1 VDGPTNGSSAVAFEL
16 FGTGAVVTIAP
27 SALAERVRQ
36 SLPRAA
42 HQRPARTGDVAFAL
56 DSQAGNGYRVAGPH
70 QEQPVY
76 AADADDAIARLRTEL
91 IEHVALRAPDHVF
104 VRGGAVAMGGRAI
117 LLPGEP
123 DAGTASLVAA
133 LVRAGAT
140 HYADEHVPI
149 DTAGRV
155 HALDSE
161 APQPPAP
168 IAVIAM
174 VTYRERAQVALHDR
188 PTDDAILA
196 LLRHA
201 RAADGRPEFALRAA
215 RAAAKQALV
224 LEGQRDSADAA
235 AATLIERLARLP
247 EEGPQPQQ
255 ELPPKMQ
262 FVSLV
267 LELEGELVALARTLE
282 EAGVDAVLLNGDEV
296 RPALAHGF
304 AFAFSAEIEIPSA
317 QVPRALGALESA
329 RWVRIRPTSSKR
341 YFRGGVMV
349 RIRRRPRRQRVIRGR
364 GLDHG
369 PVAKGR
375 FGFAEPADTVA
386 VGPPTGVLGPVPFD
400 SGDAPDNPMLGSVR
414 HYAAEALTAVDT
426 FRLRTRE
433 RDFHGMAMQHGPG
446 VFGFETVAEQHVDAI
461 LARLPKEG
469 RVRVVEVGTATGAVA
484 LKVAEERP
492 DADVLATDVSL
503 RALGWARRNRRRL
516 GVRNIRFVQGSL
528 LAPVPAAWRG
538 EVAAIAANLPLAL
551 PAMGVEFRGV
561 LGWPIGTATGPGA
574 DGLGL
579 IRALARDA
587 CDVLKADGHL
597 HLQLN
602 GRQGPWIAPYLA
614 ELGYEADIPSDASKR
629 GTVEIAARWPGSARP

>member
-1 VDGPTNGSSAVAFEL
+1 MDGPTNGSCAVAFEL

-27 SALAERVRQ
+27 ADLAARVRQ
-36 SLPRAA
+36 SLPPAA
-42 HQRPARTGDVAFAL
+42 RERPARTGDVAFAL
-56 DSQAGNGYRVAGPH
+56 ESHPGDGYRVAGPDH
-70 QEQPVY
+70 EQPVY
-76 AADADDAIARLRTEL
+76 AAGADDAIARLRTEL

-104 VRGGAVAMGGRAI
+104 VRSGAVAMGGRAI
-117 LLPGEP
+117 LLPGGP
-123 DAGTASLVAA
+123 DAGTAPLVAA

-140 HYADEHVPI
+140 PYADEHVPI

-174 VTYRERAQVALHDR
+174 ITHREGARLTLHER
-188 PTDDAILA
+188 STDDAILA
-196 LLRHA
+196 LLHRA
-201 RAADGRPEFALRAA
+201 RGADRRPEFALGAA

-224 LEGQRDSADAA
+224 LEGEGDGADAA

-247 EEGPQPQQ
+247 QEGPQPQR

-267 LELEGELVALARTLE
+267 LELEGELVDLARTLE
-282 EAGVDAVLLNGDEV
+282 EAGIDAVLLNSDEV
-296 RPALAHGF
+296 RPALAH
-304 AFAFSAEIEIPSA
+304 AFAFSFSAEVEIPSA
-317 QVPRALGALESA
+317 QVPRALGVLESA
-329 RWVRIRPTSSKR
+329 RWVRMRPTSSKR

-349 RIRRRPRRQRVIRGR
+349 RIRRRPRRQRVIRAR

-375 FGFAEPADTVA
+375 FGFAEPADMVA
-386 VGPPTGVLGPVPFD
+386 DSAPKGVLGPVPFD
-400 SGDAPDNPMLGSVR
+400 SGDPPEHQMLGSVR
-414 HYAAEALTAVDT
+414 HYAAEALAAVDT

-433 RDFHGMAMQHGPG
+433 RDFHGMAIQHGPG
-446 VFGFETVAEQHVDAI
+446 VFGFETVAEQHVDEI

-492 DADVLATDVSL
+492 DADILATDISF

-538 EVAAIAANLPLAL
+538 QVAAIAANLPLAL

-587 CDVLKADGHL
+587 CDVLEPGGHL

-614 ELGYEADIPSDASKR
+614 ELGYEAEIAADASKR
-629 GTVEIAARWPGSARP
+629 GTVEIAARWPGPARP